1 MKIMRVDTYRDGGT
15 GSIEVEGP
23 DGKIQYLVHGN
34 NFTNARMDVTV
45 GPFSNMKTPSIEE
58 LDDLCDLLWNFNA
71 YEYAKSYGDESDQE
85 VERVG
90 KLALTLRGMIVAY
103 QHHLTHTDTPLH
115 RNPEKAIHV
124 ARKIQEFIDN
134 DPDDLGGNKL
144 DAILLDYEMMKRFMR
159 PLNDSIIRWVR
170 HGLPFDGIVENVYR
184 DTEWKYPIDLIQM
197 KVREYTLAISMD
209 I

>member
-1 MKIMRVDTYRDGGT
+1 MRVDTYRDGGT

-23 DGKIQYLVHGN
+23 DGMIQYLVHGN

-58 LDDLCDLLWNFNA
+58 LDDLCDALWNFNA
-71 YEYAKSYGDESDQE
+71 YEYAKSYDGESDQE

-103 QHHLTHTDTPLH
+103 QYHLTHTNTPVH
-115 RNPEKAIHV
+115 RNPEKASY
-124 ARKIQEFIDN
+124 IQKKMNEKLLEELRREANEID
-134 DPDDLGGNKL
+134 K
-144 DAILLDYEMMKRFMR
+144 ILLEKMR
-159 PLNDSIIRWVR
+159 EAYFKPLDTSIIVWVNR
-170 HGLPFDGIVENVYR
+170 NLSFGEIVENISR
-184 DTEWKYPIDLIQM
+184 DTEGSYPTNVIQ
-197 KVREYTLAISMD
+197 KRLREFTLAIAMD